1 MKRLAAVVVIL
12 FGCKVAICQ
21 NTDTTARLVIGANV
35 NEAGL
40 AVGQKAG
47 AATPAA
53 EKAGAVTPAAEKT
66 GNMKPATGDTIREI
80 SVTALTG
87 GGSKADTIP
96 RFDWRQKL
104 PAYKQPFPLQSFVLP
119 AAMIAYGATAVH
131 NHSLQSLNGHVKD
144 AIWEDN
150 PHKKTSIDNFLMFSP
165 AVAVY
170 GLNALGI
177 HGAHNFKD
185 RTMIYLMANVF
196 AQGTVFSV
204 KGWSKE
210 MRPDGSD
217 RMSFPSGHTAEAFA
231 SAEFMRLEYKD
242 VSPWYGIAGYALA
255 TATGVLRMYNNKHWM
270 SDVVAGAGVG
280 IASTRL
286 AYWLYP
292 KMQHWFGKKDAG
304 DKAPVTMVMPT
315 YNNGSIGLSY
325 IKTF

>member
-1 MKRLAAVVVIL
+1 
-12 FGCKVAICQ
+12 VAKCQ
-21 NTDTTARLVIGANV
+21 DIDTTARLVIEN
-35 NEAGL
+35 AGI
-40 AVGQKAG
+40 V
-47 AATPAA
+47 
-53 EKAGAVTPAAEKT
+53 
-66 GNMKPATGDTIREI
+66 KPATGDTIREQPSNAKVADEKEQGTTLRRSPMTAGWGSKSDTIKEI
-80 SVTALTG
+80 SVTAVMG
-87 GGSKADTIP
+87 GGSKMDTVP
-96 RFDWRQKL
+96 RFDWHQKL

-119 AAMIAYGATAVH
+119 AAMIAYGAMAVH
-131 NHSLQSLNGHVKD
+131 NGTLQNWNGSVKEQ
-144 AIWEDN
+144 IWEDN
-150 PHKKTSIDNFLMFSP
+150 PHSKTKIDNFLMFSP

-204 KGWSKE
+204 KGWSHE

-242 VSPWYGIAGYALA
+242 VSPWYGVAGYALA
-255 TATGVLRMYNNKHWM
+255 TATGMLRMYNNKHWM